1 MLDGAPRPPNAKAL
15 TLLGMVLAA
24 LQGAEKHYGEQT
36 VLSGVTLE
44 LRDGARIALI
54 GRNGAGKSTILK
66 LLLGR
71 EEVDGGAVFIR
82 DGVTVAM
89 LEQDPVIP
97 AGLSVLELSEQAFAD
112 LDVLEGQLSTL
123 EHEGLDK
130 PDVFAR
136 WEALHETFTRRG
148 GLERRS
154 RRDSV
159 LYALGFRGREGERAS
174 HLSGGEKTRLG
185 LARLLMAQPDV
196 LLMDEPTNH
205 LDMAMRDWLG
215 GYLARYPG
223 AVLLV
228 SHDRAFMDETCNV
241 TAEIARGNLRTLEL
255 PPTRYREARLEQERI
270 EAATRANQHK
280 EHERLAAAATQM
292 KRWAGQSE
300 KLHRRAKAME
310 RRTER
315 YAETMLPDAEGKE
328 RTTRFTFPAPDSGD
342 IVLQAQHLSKR
353 FGDQRLFEGVGFTLR
368 QGERL
373 ALVGP
378 NGAGKSSFLR
388 VLLGE
393 SASDDPRALLR
404 FGARVRVG
412 YYDQELRGV
421 DPDATLIEELI
432 RMVGDSEA
440 HNLLGRFL
448 FPYEAQFKK
457 VADLSGGERARLALL
472 KLTLGEYNF
481 LVLDEPTNHLDL
493 EMIEALEA
501 ALDAYSGTLLLVSHD
516 RRFVSETTD
525 IIWELQDG
533 IFTAFDGDWAF
544 YQRKVRE
551 RSSVRD
557 TGAAPEKGEREK
569 SGALPEPKGPSKW
582 QLERDL
588 AALEGEIARLET
600 ELAEVSAKLEAPERL
615 GPDELVAASEAHAR
629 LEAELLRAMA
639 RWEEVSEL
647 LGV

>member
-1 MLDGAPRPPNAKAL
+1 
-15 TLLGMVLAA
+15 MVLAA

-36 VLSGVTLE
+36 VLGGVTLE

-54 GRNGAGKSTILK
+54 GRNGAGKSTILR
-66 LLLGR
+66 LLLGQ
-71 EEVDGGAVFIR
+71 EEADGGVVFVR
-82 DGVTVAM
+82 EGVSVAM
-89 LEQDPVIP
+89 LEQDPEIP
-97 AGLSVLELSEQAFAD
+97 VGMSVLELSKRAFAD
-112 LDVLEGQLSTL
+112 LDALEARLSVL
-123 EHEGLDK
+123 EHEGLEK

-136 WEALHETFTRRG
+136 WEVLHETFTRRG
-148 GLERRS
+148 GFERRS

-159 LYALGFRGREGERAS
+159 LYALGFRGREGEQAS

-215 GYLARYPG
+215 SYLARYPG
-223 AVLLV
+223 SVLLV

-241 TAEIARGNLRTLEL
+241 TAEISRGALRTLEL

-280 EHERLAAAATQM
+280 EHDRLSAAATQM

-310 RRTER
+310 RRADR
-315 YAETMLPDAEGKE
+315 YGSAMLADAEGQE
-328 RTTRFTFPAPDSGD
+328 RTTRFTFAAPESGE

-353 FGDQRLFEGVGFTLR
+353 YSDQPLFEDVGFTLR
-368 QGERL
+368 QGERV

-378 NGAGKSSFLR
+378 NGAGKSSFLK

-393 SASDDPRALLR
+393 SSGDDPRSLLR

-448 FPYEAQFKK
+448 FPYDAQFKR

-472 KLTLGEYNF
+472 KLTLGQYNF

-501 ALDAYSGTLLLVSHD
+501 ALAAYSGTLLLVSHD
-516 RRFVSETTD
+516 RRFVAETTD
-525 IIWELQDG
+525 LIWELG
-533 IFTAFDGDWAF
+533 GGRFTAFDGDWAF
-544 YQRKVRE
+544 YQHKVRE
-551 RSSVRD
+551 R
-557 TGAAPEKGEREK
+557 AAAVAATEK
-569 SGALPEPKGPSKW
+569 SATEKLTIEKPAPSSEAKIPSRW
-582 QLERDL
+582 QLGRDL
-588 AALEGEIARLET
+588 ETLEETIAALEV
-600 ELAEVSAKLEAPERL
+600 ELAEVTARLEAPERL
-615 GPDELVAASEAHAR
+615 GPEDLIASSEAHAQ
-629 LEAELLRAMA
+629 LEDDLLRAMA
-639 RWEEVSEL
+639 HWEKITERLEV
-647 LGV
+647 

>member
-1 MLDGAPRPPNAKAL
+1 
-15 TLLGMVLAA
+15 MVLAA
-24 LQGAEKHYGEQT
+24 LQGVEKHYGEQT
-36 VLSGVTLE
+36 VLGGVALE

-66 LLLGR
+66 LLLGQ
-71 EEVDGGAVFIR
+71 EEADGGAVFVR
-82 DGVTVAM
+82 EDATVAM
-89 LEQDPVIP
+89 LEQDPEIP
-97 AGLSVLELSEQAFAD
+97 AEMSVLELSERAFAD
-112 LDVLEGQLSTL
+112 LDALEARLSAL

-130 PDVFAR
+130 PEVFAR

-148 GLERRS
+148 GFERRA

-159 LYALGFRGREGERAS
+159 LYALGFRGREGEAAA

-196 LLMDEPTNH
+196 LLLDEPTNH

-215 GYLARYPG
+215 GYLSRYPG

-228 SHDRAFMDETCNV
+228 SHDRAFMDTTCNV
-241 TAEIARGNLRTLEL
+241 TSEISRGVLRTLEL

-280 EHERLAAAATQM
+280 EHERLSAAATQM

-310 RRTER
+310 RRADR
-315 YAETMLPDAEGKE
+315 YAEAMLPDAEAGE
-328 RTTRFTFPAPDSGD
+328 RTTRFTFEAPESGE
-342 IVLQAQHLSKR
+342 IVLQAQHLTKCY
-353 FGDQRLFEGVGFTLR
+353 GDEKLFEGVGFTLR
-368 QGERL
+368 QGERI

-378 NGAGKSSFLR
+378 NGAGKSSFLK

-393 SASDDPRALLR
+393 TPSDDPRALLR
-404 FGARVRVG
+404 FGSRVRVG

-421 DPDATLIEELI
+421 DPEATLIEELI
-432 RMVGDSEA
+432 RLVGDSEA

-448 FPYEAQFKK
+448 FPYEAQFKR
-457 VADLSGGERARLALL
+457 VTDLSGGERARLSLL
-472 KLTLGEYNF
+472 KLTLGEYSF

-501 ALDAYSGTLLLVSHD
+501 ALAAYSGTLLLVSHD
-516 RRFVSETTD
+516 RRFIAETTE
-525 IIWELQDG
+525 IIWELG
-533 IFTAFDGDWAF
+533 GGSFTPFDGDWAF

-551 RSSVRD
+551 RE
-557 TGAAPEKGEREK
+557 AAAE
-569 SGALPEPKGPSKW
+569 PEPVLEAKPAPAPDVKIPSRW
-582 QLERDL
+582 QLGRDREALEAKIASLEADL
-588 AALEGEIARLET
+588 AGVTTQLET
-600 ELAEVSAKLEAPERL
+600 PETLA
-615 GPDELVAASEAHAR
+615 PDELVAVSEAHAR
-629 LEAELLRAMA
+629 LERDLLEAMA
-639 RWEEVSEL
+639 HWEAISERLEV
-647 LGV
+647 